1 MNPLRIVL
9 AVAGLVFAVA
19 GIATDN
25 RIVIWAAIG
34 LLAVSFVIRLMVHRQ
49 GKIGGSRQ

>member
-34 LLAVSFVIRLMVHRQ
+34 LLAVSFAIRLTLRRMGRNQ
-49 GKIGGSRQ
+49 

>member
-9 AVAGLVFAVA
+9 AVAGMVFAVA

-25 RIVIWAAIG
+25 RVIIWAAIG
-34 LLAVSFVIRLMVHRQ
+34 LLAVSFVIRLVLRR
-49 GKIGGSRQ
+49 KW